1 MEATDLSRLSLAEQR
16 LALRL
21 IHEREDRRAKRLFF
35 EMYPEEDRVWD
46 GHTTR

>member
-16 LALRL
+16 LAPRL
-21 IHEREDRRAKRLFF
+21 VHEREDRRAQRLFF

>member
-21 IHEREDRRAKRLFF
+21 IHEREDRRAQRLFF